1 MNAVR
6 SFWRDLFQAASVH
19 SRNQEQKSQ
28 KKFYSSNSFEA
39 LEEV

>member
-6 SFWRDLFQAASVH
+6 SFWCDLFQAVSAQ
-19 SRNQEQKSQ
+19 QEPGAKESQ